1 MSSLA
6 NIAGRLMQI
15 HRSLAE
21 PPTPVPLNVDR
32 APRIEARFDYGHPGA
47 RPRLARRASRTLWAP
62 PPAAAARWPS
72 LEASLLLEDAVTR
85 FKTRSVS
92 PFPEVSRVDGRLPT
106 ADHGPIP
113 EIAEFVEVYD
123 EPPLPEPVQELT
135 PPPSLAASPDLAEA
149 EAIEP
154 AYQEDV
160 ADLPAIEPAPT
171 LVDPEAVAAWILIH
185 LGELLSRIPP
195 SPTAP
200 EPTTRRGPEIAETVC
215 EEPPARVRLFLPPT
229 PPESVRFHRP
239 EPLAPEPEASLD
251 QFILFPGIPAEF
263 LNRDIPGVPAELL
276 FRAAPPAPAA
286 PRQVSPLPAL
296 VVPEEPPIE
305 EVLETPKAVSPF
317 LNPLDWLLIP
327 DVDRP
332 KDKPPGRHPLDCFFT
347 LPQLPDEPTALLDD
361 DLVEFEPEPEEIIEA
376 PQFLF
381 PIIPTE
387 IESEVEALFGEPL
400 HRLLS
405 VSVDD
410 ELDEEETEAEED
422 EIVDDAPREILS
434 MSTYP
439 EAVEVVDE
447 VPHWLI
453 DVPAGLEDEP
463 NVDEPM
469 DWLFSTHAE
478 PLVMLYRGEHWSKM
492 PARPTDD
499 QISRRAYE
507 LWQAAGSPPSDGRE
521 FWLAALR
528 DLGLAS

>member
-32 APRIEARFDYGHPGA
+32 VPRIETRFDYGHPGA

-72 LEASLLLEDAVTR
+72 LEASMLLEDAVTR
-85 FKTRSVS
+85 FKTRNAS
-92 PFPEVSRVDGRLPT
+92 PFPEVARVDGRIPAADQGPLP
-106 ADHGPIP
+106 
-113 EIAEFVEVYD
+113 EVAEVVE
-123 EPPLPEPVQELT
+123 EASLPEPVEELT
-135 PPPSLAASPDLAEA
+135 LPPSLVAPPDLADA

-154 AYQEDV
+154 ASLEEV
-160 ADLPAIEPAPT
+160 SDLPTIEPEPR

-195 SPTAP
+195 SPTGS
-200 EPTTRRGPEIAETVC
+200 EPTSRREPEETVR
-215 EEPPARVRLFLPPT
+215 EEPPAPIRLFLPPT
-229 PPESVRFHRP
+229 PPEPVRFHRP
-239 EPLAPEPEASLD
+239 EPLAPLAESSLD
-251 QFILFPGIPAEF
+251 RFLLFPGIPEE
-263 LNRDIPGVPAELL
+263 LRNRDLPGVPAELL
-276 FRAAPPAPAA
+276 FRAAPQPAPVA
-286 PRQVSPLPAL
+286 PVQ
-296 VVPEEPPIE
+296 PPVN

-332 KDKPPGRHPLDCFFT
+332 KANLPGRHPLDCFFT
-347 LPQLPDEPTALLDD
+347 LPLPPDEPSALLLDAF
-361 DLVEFEPEPEEIIEA
+361 VEPEFEELLAA
-376 PQFLF
+376 PQLLL
-381 PIIPTE
+381 PIVPTE
-387 IESEVEALFGEPL
+387 IEPEVEAMLGAPL
-400 HRLLS
+400 HRLFS
-405 VSVDD
+405 ISHDT
-410 ELDEEETEAEED
+410 EEEEE
-422 EIVDDAPREILS
+422 EIVDEAPREILS
-434 MSTYP
+434 LP
-439 EAVEVVDE
+439 APPDAEEFVDE

-453 DVPAGLEDEP
+453 DVPAEPEDEP

-478 PLVMLYRGEHWSKM
+478 PFVMLYRGEHWSKT
-492 PARPTDD
+492 PSRPTDD
-499 QISRRAYE
+499 QIRRRAYE

-521 FWLAALR
+521 FWIAALR